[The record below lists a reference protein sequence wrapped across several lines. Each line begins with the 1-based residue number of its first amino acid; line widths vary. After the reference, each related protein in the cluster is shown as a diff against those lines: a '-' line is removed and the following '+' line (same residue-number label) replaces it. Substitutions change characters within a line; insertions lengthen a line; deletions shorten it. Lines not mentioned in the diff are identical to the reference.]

1 MPLSICYFMNLL
13 YKKYLKNP
21 PRWQYI
27 IFSYNEHN
35 VEKAKQMAQKD
46 GVEFLILQSS
56 RWIREDD
63 PLMPSEKYR
72 LPMK

>member
-1 MPLSICYFMNLL
+1 MSIG
-13 YKKYLKNP
+13 
-21 PRWQYI
+21 I
-27 IFSYNEHN
+27 N
-35 VEKAKQMAQKD
+35 VEKAKQMAQRD